1 MRYLARM
8 LGLSVQ
14 NFLSAATGIAV
25 VPVLLQ
31 GVVARATG
39 QIGNF
44 CGGHH
49 PRHHRAAAALVT
61 TALYE
66 ACHPGLDP
74 GSMNPRD
81 VCLIDGLMDCGSSP
95 QGQAGVSMWG

>member
-81 VCLIDGLMDCGSSP
+81 VCLIDGLTDCGSSP
-95 QGQAGVSMWG
+95 QGQAGVPMWG